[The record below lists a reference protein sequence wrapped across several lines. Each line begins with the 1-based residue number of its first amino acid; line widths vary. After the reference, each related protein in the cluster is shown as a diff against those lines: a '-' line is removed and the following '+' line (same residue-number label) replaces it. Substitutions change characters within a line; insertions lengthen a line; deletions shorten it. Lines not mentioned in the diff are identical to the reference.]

1 VPAPGGTVEG
11 RMEDASG
18 RPSTPPLEDV
28 LITRELLGRP
38 SRVPDYETESDTLQQ
53 LAPLF
58 AEDPDTLLQ
67 RLAEIARESCGAAES
82 AGVGLLEIDKERGEV
97 FRWAATLGPMAR
109 LSGEKTA
116 RADSPCSIALDLGS
130 AQLFREPQRCFAS
143 LRALAIPIAEALIIP
158 LHHGGEQLGTLWV
171 ASHAADRRFDQ
182 EDARLL
188 SNLAGFTAAS
198 LRLQRHRVEAEAA
211 NEAKERLL
219 LRVSHDLRQ
228 PLHAILGWVEMLRR
242 GAIDPAKIPA
252 AYEAI
257 DQNVLMQDELLSNLL
272 DLSAITGGALPVVLR
287 PVDVCSII
295 EALVDRLVPLS
306 FSRQVTVR
314 CDIQHPVRMAI
325 ADEQRLRQIISNL
338 LLNAIKFTPE
348 NGHVTITVREED
360 DRVTIN
366 VRDTGVGVSPEFL
379 GSMFEPFQ
387 QGTHAVRGRERG
399 LGIGLTIVR
408 ELVAACGGT
417 IRAHSE
423 GVGRGTTMVVQ
434 LPISAD
440 ADVPAA

>member
-1 VPAPGGTVEG
+1 
-11 RMEDASG
+11 MEDAPG
-18 RPSTPPLEDV
+18 RPSTPGLEDV
-28 LITRELLGRP
+28 LITHELLGRP
-38 SRVPDYETESDTLQQ
+38 SRAPDYETESDTLQH

-58 AEDPDTLLQ
+58 AESPDTLLQ
-67 RLAEIARESCGAAES
+67 HLVTLALESSAAADS
-82 AGVGLLEIDKERGEV
+82 AGVSLLERGKDGVER
-97 FRWAATLGPMAR
+97 FHWAATAGAMSHVAGA
-109 LSGEKTA
+109 STA
-116 RADSPCSIALDLGS
+116 RAESTCGLVLDLGS
-130 AQLFREPQRCFAS
+130 AQLFREPERHFTY
-143 LRALAIPIAEALIIP
+143 LRALDLTICEALIIP

-171 ASHAADRRFDQ
+171 ASHHADHRFDR

-188 SNLAGFTAAS
+188 ANVATFTGAS

-242 GAIDPAKIPA
+242 GAVEPGKIGA

-272 DLSAITGGALPVVLR
+272 DLSAITGGALPVDLR
-287 PVDVCSII
+287 PVNVCAIV
-295 EALVDRLVPLS
+295 EGLVDRLVPLS
-306 FSRQVTVR
+306 YSRQVTVR
-314 CDIQHPVRMAI
+314 CDIEHPVRMAI

-348 NGHVTITVREED
+348 HGHVTITVRED
-360 DRVTIN
+360 GDRVTIN
-366 VRDTGVGVSPEFL
+366 VRDTGVGVPAEFL

-434 LPISAD
+434 LPISLEAD
-440 ADVPAA
+440 APAA

>member
-1 VPAPGGTVEG
+1 
-11 RMEDASG
+11 MEDDPG
-18 RPSTPPLEDV
+18 PSSALEEI
-28 LITRELLGRP
+28 LITRELVGRP
-38 SRVPDYETESDTLQQ
+38 SRLPDYETESDTLQQ
-53 LAPLF
+53 LAPLL
-58 AEDPDTLLQ
+58 AEAPDTLSQ
-67 RLAEIARESCGAAES
+67 RLVEIAREYCAAADS
-82 AGVGLLEIDKERGEV
+82 AGVGLLERDNDGAEV

-109 LSGEKTA
+109 LSGDTTA
-116 RADSPCSIALDLGS
+116 RADSPCKIALDLGS
-130 AQLFREPQRCFAS
+130 AQLFREPERQFGS
-143 LRALAIPIAEALIIP
+143 LRALSIPIHEALIIP

-171 ASHAADRRFDQ
+171 ASHTANRRFDK

-188 SNLAGFTAAS
+188 SNLATFIAAS

-211 NEAKERLL
+211 NEAKDRLL
-219 LRVSHDLRQ
+219 LRVSHDIRQ

-242 GAIDPAKIPA
+242 GAIEPAKVSA

-257 DQNVLMQDELLSNLL
+257 DQNVLMQDQLLSNLL
-272 DLSAITGGALPVVLR
+272 DLSAIAGGALPVDLR
-287 PVDVCSII
+287 PVDVCAII
-295 EALVDRLVPLS
+295 EGLMDRLVPLS

-314 CDIQHPVRMAI
+314 CDIEHPVRMAI

-348 NGHVTITVREED
+348 NGHVTIRVREEG
-360 DRVTIN
+360 DRVTIH
-366 VRDTGVGVSPEFL
+366 VRDTGVGVAPEFL
-379 GSMFEPFQ
+379 ESMFEPFQ
-387 QGTHAVRGRERG
+387 QGTVAVSGRERG

-417 IRAHSE
+417 IRAHSD
-423 GVGRGTTMVVQ
+423 GVGHGTTMVVQ

>member
-1 VPAPGGTVEG
+1 VPN
-11 RMEDASG
+11 
-18 RPSTPPLEDV
+18 
-28 LITRELLGRP
+28 
-38 SRVPDYETESDTLQQ
+38 YETESDALQQ

-58 AEDPDTLLQ
+58 AEAPDVLLQ
-67 RLAEIARESCGAAES
+67 HLVTIARESSAAADS
-82 AGVGLLEIDKERGEV
+82 AGVSLLEHGKDGVER
-97 FRWAATLGPMAR
+97 FRWAATVGPLSQMAGNSTPR
-109 LSGEKTA
+109 PETVCALT
-116 RADSPCSIALDLGS
+116 LDLGS
-130 AQLFREPQRCFAS
+130 AQLFREPERHFPY
-143 LRALAIPIAEALIIP
+143 LRASAVPFCEALIIP
-158 LHHGGEQLGTLWV
+158 LHHGGEQIGTLWV
-171 ASHAADRRFDQ
+171 ASHQDERRFDM
-182 EDARLL
+182 EDARFL
-188 SNLAGFTAAS
+188 SNLATFTGAS

-242 GAIDPAKIPA
+242 GAVDHAKVPA

-272 DLSAITGGALPVVLR
+272 DLSAITGGSLPVDLR

-295 EALVDRLVPLS
+295 EGLVDRLVPLS
-306 FSRQVTVR
+306 YSRQVTVR
-314 CDIQHPVRMAI
+314 CDIEQPVRMAI

-348 NGHVTITVREED
+348 HGHVTITVREEGD
-360 DRVTIN
+360 LVTIN
-366 VRDTGVGVSPEFL
+366 VRDTGVGVPAEFI

-417 IRAHSE
+417 IRAHSD

-434 LPISAD
+434 LPISLEAD
-440 ADVPAA
+440 APAA

>member
-1 VPAPGGTVEG
+1 
-11 RMEDASG
+11 MEDAPG
-18 RPSTPPLEDV
+18 PPSTPRPDDV
-28 LITRELLGRP
+28 LITRDLSERL
-38 SRVPDYETESDTLQQ
+38 SRGPDYATESDTLQQ
-53 LAPLF
+53 LAPLL
-58 AEDPDTLLQ
+58 AEEPDELLG
-67 RLAEIARESCGAAES
+67 RLVEIARESCRAADS
-82 AGVGLLEIDKERGEV
+82 AGVGLLERDKDGGEV
-97 FRWAATLGPMAR
+97 FRWAAVRGPMAS
-109 LSGEKTA
+109 LSGETTA
-116 RADSPCSIALDLGS
+116 RNESPCNVALDLGS
-130 AQLFREPQRCFAS
+130 AQLFREPQRQFPS
-143 LRALAIPIAEALIIP
+143 LRVVTLPICEALIIP
-158 LHHGGEQLGTLWV
+158 LHHGGEPLGTLWV
-171 ASHAADRRFDQ
+171 ASHADDRRFDM

-188 SNLAGFTAAS
+188 TSLATFTAAS

-211 NEAKERLL
+211 NAAKERLL
-219 LRVSHDLRQ
+219 VRVSHDLRQ

-242 GAIDPAKIPA
+242 GAIDPAKVRD

-272 DLSAITGGALPVVLR
+272 DLSAITGGALPVDLR
-287 PVDVCSII
+287 PVDVCAII
-295 EALVDRLVPLS
+295 EGLVHRLVPLS

-314 CDIQHPVRMAI
+314 CDIEHPVRMAI

-348 NGHVTITVREED
+348 NGHVTITVREQD

-366 VRDTGVGVSPEFL
+366 VRDTGVGVAPEFL

-387 QGTHAVRGRERG
+387 QGTHAVSGRERG

-417 IRAHSE
+417 IRAHSD

-440 ADVPAA
+440 TTTPAA